1 MINMKA
7 VKGNDGV
14 CVGDEAS
21 FISNTTMRLQW
32 KWTAEHSVSN
42 SVSSTNVVLISN
54 EMKLTTPPICLS
66 LACC

>member
-32 KWTAEHSVSN
+32 KWTAEHPFPIQFLVRI
-42 SVSSTNVVLISN
+42 VLISN